1 MHTQAEADW
10 KTFPCLGEAMFYIK
24 SLYLISVNFYQEAAA
39 KILTMNSA
47 IRKKS
52 KCIKRHFTQAE
63 RKTIPCLDVAAKSSI
78 P

>member
-24 SLYLISVNFYQEAAA
+24 RLYLSVNFYQEAAA
-39 KILTMNSA
+39 KLLAMNSA

-52 KCIKRHFTQAE
+52 KWIKRHFTEAE